1 MREEGA
7 RGVAPASPGA
17 CTMIDRRRLLLT
29 AAATAAA
36 APALAHAAANDADGR
51 LNALL
56 DGWFEADIDDN
67 PEYAT
72 NLGLDR
78 GARSGLSSRLTAIS
92 PAAIRADRDKAISR
106 WATLRAFDQTG
117 LSEAGA
123 LNYAIAAFGRETSA
137 ETSRFAY
144 GSGPGRPSPYIVTQ
158 LSGAYFETPDFM
170 DNQHRVEDAAGA
182 EAFLWRLEA
191 FAGVLDGE
199 TDKVREDAGLGVI
212 PPDFIIDRM
221 LPQVRT
227 LRDTPA
233 ADLAMVRSLV
243 RKTAA
248 LNLPGY
254 DARAAAIVDQKVKP
268 ALARQIA
275 ALEAIRP
282 QATHDAGV
290 WRLPDGEAFYANGLK
305 SNTTTT
311 LSAAEIHRMGQ
322 EQVAEISAE
331 IDLILKSRG
340 YTQGTV
346 GERVQA
352 LNKDPAQLFPNT
364 DAGKEEL
371 LGWLNQL
378 VAELE
383 PKLPSVFG
391 RLPKSHVEIR
401 RVPVSIQSGAPGGY
415 YQGPPLDGSRPGAY
429 YINLRD
435 SGNWPRFALPTLT
448 YHEASPGH
456 HLQVALQRESG
467 ELPQWRRAGG
477 FSAYNEGWAL
487 YAEAVAA
494 NDLDVYADNPLGRV
508 GFLMSYLFR
517 AVRLVVDTGLH
528 AERWSREQAVEYM
541 AASGAKPLD
550 ASNSEINRYTVWPG
564 QACAYKVGHTVIAR
578 LRAEAEARPG
588 FDLRAFHD
596 KVLMNGSLPLAV
608 LEARMRA

>member
-1 MREEGA
+1 
-7 RGVAPASPGA
+7 
-17 CTMIDRRRLLLT
+17 MIDRRRLLLT
-29 AAATAAA
+29 AAATAVAAPSLAQAA
-36 APALAHAAANDADGR
+36 AAVSDADTR

-56 DGWFEADIDDN
+56 DGWFEADIDES
-67 PEYAT
+67 PERAT
-72 NLGLDR
+72 NLGLDK
-78 GARSGLSSRLTAIS
+78 GARAGLSSKLSEAG
-92 PAAIRADRDKAISR
+92 PDAIRKDRDKAISR
-106 WATLRAFDQTG
+106 WAELRAFDQTG

-123 LNYAIAAFGRETSA
+123 LNYAIASFGRQTSA
-137 ETSRFAY
+137 ETARFAY
-144 GSGPGRPSPYIVTQ
+144 GAGPGRPSPYVVTQ
-158 LSGAYFETPDFM
+158 LSGAYFSTPDFM
-170 DNQHRVEDAAGA
+170 DNQHRIEDAAGA
-182 EAFLWRLEA
+182 DAFLSRLDA

-199 TDKVREDAGLGVI
+199 TAKIREDAGLGVI

-221 LPQVRT
+221 LPQIRT
-227 LRDTPA
+227 LRDTSA
-233 ADLAMVRSLV
+233 ADMSMIKSLA
-243 RKTAA
+243 RKAGA
-248 LNLPGY
+248 LNLSGY
-254 DARAAAIVDQKVKP
+254 DARAVALVDQKIKP
-268 ALARQIA
+268 ALARQIE
-275 ALEAIRP
+275 ALEKIRP
-282 QATHDAGV
+282 DAVHDAGV
-290 WRLPDGEAFYANGLK
+290 WRLPDGEAFYAAGLK

-311 LSAAEIHRMGQ
+311 LSAKEIHAMGR

-331 IDLILKSRG
+331 IDAILKSQG

-371 LGWLNQL
+371 LKWLNEQ
-378 VAELE
+378 VAALE
-383 PKLPSVFG
+383 PKLPAVFG
-391 RLPKSHVEIR
+391 RLPKTHVEVR

-435 SGNWPRFALPTLT
+435 SGNWPKFALPTLT

-477 FSAYNEGWAL
+477 FSAFNEGWAL

-494 NDLDVYADNPLGRV
+494 NDLDAYATDPLGRV

-517 AVRLVVDTGLH
+517 AVRLVVDTGIH
-528 AERWSREQAVEYM
+528 SERWSREQAVDYM

-550 ASNSEINRYTVWPG
+550 ASNSEINRYSVWPG

-578 LRAEAEARPG
+578 LREEAQAKPG

-596 KVLMNGSLPLAV
+596 KVLGSGSLPLAV
-608 LEARMRA
+608 LEGRMRA

>member
-1 MREEGA
+1 
-7 RGVAPASPGA
+7 
-17 CTMIDRRRLLLT
+17 MIDRRRLLLT
-29 AAATAAA
+29 AAAAAVAAPTLAQAAA
-36 APALAHAAANDADGR
+36 AVTDADTR

-56 DGWFEADIDDN
+56 DGWFEADIDES
-67 PEYAT
+67 PERAT
-72 NLGLDR
+72 NLGLDK
-78 GARSGLSSRLTAIS
+78 GARAGLSSKLSEAG
-92 PAAIRADRDKAISR
+92 PDAIRKDRDKAVSR
-106 WATLRAFDQTG
+106 WAELRAFDQTG

-123 LNYAIAAFGRETSA
+123 LNYAIASFGRQTSA
-137 ETSRFAY
+137 ETARFAY
-144 GSGPGRPSPYIVTQ
+144 GAGPGRPSPYVVTQ
-158 LSGAYFETPDFM
+158 LSGAYFSTPDFM
-170 DNQHRVEDAAGA
+170 DNQHRIEDAAGA
-182 EAFLWRLEA
+182 DAFLSRLDA

-199 TDKVREDAGLGVI
+199 TAKIREDAGLGVI

-221 LPQVRT
+221 LPQIRT
-227 LRDTPA
+227 LRDTSA
-233 ADLAMVRSLV
+233 ADMSMIKSLA
-243 RKTAA
+243 RKAGA
-248 LNLPGY
+248 LNLSGY
-254 DARAAAIVDQKVKP
+254 DARAVALVDQKIKP
-268 ALARQIA
+268 ALARQIE
-275 ALEAIRP
+275 ALEKIRP
-282 QATHDAGV
+282 DAVHDAGV
-290 WRLPDGEAFYANGLK
+290 WRLPDGEAFYAAGLK

-311 LSAAEIHRMGQ
+311 LSAKEIHAMGR

-331 IDLILKSRG
+331 IDAILKSQG

-371 LGWLNQL
+371 LKWLNEQ
-378 VAELE
+378 VAALE
-383 PKLPSVFG
+383 PKLPAVFG
-391 RLPKSHVEIR
+391 RLPKTHVEVR

-435 SGNWPRFALPTLT
+435 SGNWPKFALPTLT

-477 FSAYNEGWAL
+477 FSAFNEGWAL

-494 NDLDVYADNPLGRV
+494 NDLDAYATDPLGRV

-517 AVRLVVDTGLH
+517 AVRLVVDTGIH
-528 AERWSREQAVEYM
+528 SERWSREQAVDYM

-550 ASNSEINRYTVWPG
+550 ASNSEINRYSVWPG

-578 LRAEAEARPG
+578 LREEAQAKPG

-596 KVLMNGSLPLAV
+596 KVLGSGSLPLAV
-608 LEARMRA
+608 LEGRMRA

>member
-1 MREEGA
+1 
-7 RGVAPASPGA
+7 
-17 CTMIDRRRLLLT
+17 MINRRHLLLS

-36 APALAHAAANDADGR
+36 APMLAQCAAAASDADAR
-51 LNALL
+51 LNTLL
-56 DGWFEADIDDN
+56 DGWFEADIDEA
-67 PEYAT
+67 PERAT
-72 NLGLDR
+72 NLGLDKD
-78 GARSGLSSRLTAIS
+78 ARAGLSSKLSEAG
-92 PAAIRADRDKAISR
+92 PDAIRKDREKAIKR
-106 WATLRAFDQTG
+106 WDELKAFDQKG

-123 LNYAIAAFGRETSA
+123 LNYAIAAFGRDTA
-137 ETSRFAY
+137 AQTARFDY
-144 GSGPGRPSPYIVTQ
+144 GSGPGRPSPYVVTQ
-158 LSGAYFETPDFM
+158 LSGAYFSTPDFM
-170 DNQHRVEDAAGA
+170 DNQHRIEDAAGA
-182 EAFLWRLEA
+182 DAFLSRLEA

-199 TDKVREDAGLGVI
+199 TDKIREDAGLGVI
-212 PPDFIIDRM
+212 APDFIIDRM
-221 LPQVRT
+221 LPQIRT

-233 ADLAMVRSLV
+233 ADMAMIQSLV
-243 RKTAA
+243 RKTGA
-248 LNLPGY
+248 LNLSGY
-254 DARAAAIVDQKVKP
+254 DARAAALVDEKVKP
-268 ALARQIA
+268 ALTRQIE

-282 QATHDAGV
+282 KAVHDAGV
-290 WRLPDGEAFYANGLK
+290 WRLPDGEAFYAAGLK

-311 LSAAEIHRMGQ
+311 LSAKEIHAMGV
-322 EQVAEISAE
+322 EQVAEITAE
-331 IDLILKSRG
+331 IDAILKSQG
-340 YTQGTV
+340 YTQGAV

-371 LGWLNQL
+371 LKWLNEQ
-378 VAELE
+378 VAALE
-383 PKLPSVFG
+383 PKLPTVFG
-391 RLPKSHVEIR
+391 RLPKTHVEIR

-435 SGNWPRFALPTLT
+435 SGNWPKFALPTLT

-477 FSAYNEGWAL
+477 FSAFNEGWAL

-494 NDLDVYADNPLGRV
+494 NDLDAYAADPLGRV

-517 AVRLVVDTGLH
+517 AVRLVVDTGIH
-528 AERWSREQAVEYM
+528 SERWSRERAVDYM

-550 ASNSEINRYTVWPG
+550 ASNSEINRYSVWPG

-578 LRAEAEARPG
+578 LREEAQAQDG

-596 KVLMNGSLPLAV
+596 KVLGSGSLPLAV
-608 LEARMRA
+608 LEGRMRA

>member
-1 MREEGA
+1 
-7 RGVAPASPGA
+7 
-17 CTMIDRRRLLLT
+17 MIDRRRLLLT
-29 AAATAAA
+29 AAATAVAAPSLAQAA
-36 APALAHAAANDADGR
+36 AAVIDADAR

-56 DGWFEADIDDN
+56 DGWFEADIDES
-67 PEYAT
+67 PERAT
-72 NLGLDR
+72 NLGLDK
-78 GARSGLSSRLTAIS
+78 GARAGLSSKLSEAG
-92 PAAIRADRDKAISR
+92 PDAIRKDRDKAVSR
-106 WATLRAFDQTG
+106 WAELRAFDQTG

-123 LNYAIAAFGRETSA
+123 LNYAIAAFGRQTSA
-137 ETSRFAY
+137 ETARFEY
-144 GSGPGRPSPYIVTQ
+144 GSGPGRPSPYVVTQ
-158 LSGAYFETPDFM
+158 LSGGYFSMPDFM
-170 DNQHRVEDAAGA
+170 DNQHRIEDAAGA
-182 EAFLWRLEA
+182 DAFLSRLDA

-199 TDKVREDAGLGVI
+199 TAKIREDAGLGVI

-221 LPQVRT
+221 LPQIRT
-227 LRDTPA
+227 LRDTSA
-233 ADLAMVRSLV
+233 ADMAMIKSLA
-243 RKTAA
+243 RKAGA
-248 LNLPGY
+248 LNLSGY
-254 DARAAAIVDQKVKP
+254 DTRAVALVDQKIKP
-268 ALARQIA
+268 ALARQIE
-275 ALEAIRP
+275 ALEKIRP
-282 QATHDAGV
+282 DAVHDAGV
-290 WRLPDGEAFYANGLK
+290 WRLPDGEAFYAAGLK

-311 LSAAEIHRMGQ
+311 LSAKEIHAMGR
-322 EQVAEISAE
+322 EQVAEITAE
-331 IDLILKSRG
+331 IDGILKSQG
-340 YTQGTV
+340 MTQGTV

-371 LGWLNQL
+371 LKWLNEQ
-378 VAELE
+378 VAALE
-383 PKLPSVFG
+383 PKLPTVFG
-391 RLPKSHVEIR
+391 RLPKTHVEVR

-435 SGNWPRFALPTLT
+435 SGNWPKFALPTLT

-494 NDLDVYADNPLGRV
+494 DDLDAYATDPLGRV

-528 AERWSREQAVEYM
+528 SERWSREQAVDYM

-550 ASNSEINRYTVWPG
+550 ASNSEINRYSVWPG
-564 QACAYKVGHTVIAR
+564 QACSYKVGHTVIAR
-578 LRAEAEARPG
+578 LRKEAEAKPG

-596 KVLMNGSLPLAV
+596 KVLGSGSLPLAV
-608 LEARMRA
+608 LEGRMRA

>member
-1 MREEGA
+1 MA
-7 RGVAPASPGA
+7 
-17 CTMIDRRRLLLT
+17 MI
-29 AAATAAA
+29 
-36 APALAHAAANDADGR
+36 
-51 LNALL
+51 
-56 DGWFEADIDDN
+56 
-67 PEYAT
+67 
-72 NLGLDR
+72 
-78 GARSGLSSRLTAIS
+78 
-92 PAAIRADRDKAISR
+92 
-106 WATLRAFDQTG
+106 Q
-117 LSEAGA
+117 
-123 LNYAIAAFGRETSA
+123 
-137 ETSRFAY
+137 
-144 GSGPGRPSPYIVTQ
+144 
-158 LSGAYFETPDFM
+158 
-170 DNQHRVEDAAGA
+170 
-182 EAFLWRLEA
+182 
-191 FAGVLDGE
+191 
-199 TDKVREDAGLGVI
+199 
-212 PPDFIIDRM
+212 
-221 LPQVRT
+221 
-227 LRDTPA
+227 
-233 ADLAMVRSLV
+233 SLV
-243 RKTAA
+243 RKTGA
-248 LNLPGY
+248 LNLSGY
-254 DARAAAIVDQKVKP
+254 DARAAAIVDEKVKP
-268 ALARQIA
+268 ALTRQIA

-282 QATHDAGV
+282 GAVHDAGV

-311 LSAAEIHRMGQ
+311 LSAAEIHKMGK

-331 IDLILKSRG
+331 IDAILKSQG

-346 GERVQA
+346 GERIQA

-371 LGWLNQL
+371 LAWLNEQ
-378 VAELE
+378 VAALE
-383 PKLPSVFG
+383 PKLPTVFG
-391 RLPKSHVEIR
+391 RLPKTHVEIR

-435 SGNWPRFALPTLT
+435 SGNWPKFALPTLT

-494 NDLDVYADNPLGRV
+494 NDLNAYADNPLGRV

-528 AERWSREQAVEYM
+528 SERWSREQAVEYM

-550 ASNSEINRYTVWPG
+550 ASNSEINRYCVWPG

-578 LRAEAEARPG
+578 LRKDAEARQG

-608 LEARMRA
+608 LEAQMRA

>member
-1 MREEGA
+1 M
-7 RGVAPASPGA
+7 
-17 CTMIDRRRLLLT
+17 LH
-29 AAATAAA
+29 AATA
-36 APALAHAAANDADGR
+36 DADASLNR
-51 LNALL
+51 LLA
-56 DGWFEADIDDN
+56 GWFEADINDS
-67 PEYAT
+67 PERAT
-72 NLGLDR
+72 NLGLDKGDR
-78 GARSGLSSRLTAIS
+78 AALASQLSGAGPDDILKDRRKATDRWAQLQALDVSGLS
-92 PAAIRADRDKAISR
+92 PAGR
-106 WATLRAFDQTG
+106 
-117 LSEAGA
+117 
-123 LNYAIAAFGRETSA
+123 LNYDIAAFGSQTAA
-137 ETSRFAY
+137 ETAAFAY
-144 GSGPGRPSPYIVTQ
+144 GAGPGRPSPYVVSQ
-158 LSGAYFETPDFM
+158 LSGSYFSTPDFIE
-170 DNQHRVEDAAGA
+170 NQHRVEDAEGA
-182 EAFLWRLEA
+182 EAFLSRLQA
-191 FAGVLDGE
+191 MAGVLDGE
-199 TDKVREDAGLGVI
+199 TAKIQEDAALGVI

-221 LPQVRT
+221 LPQIRT

-233 ADLAMVRSLV
+233 GELSMIRALA

-248 LNLPGY
+248 LDLSGY
-254 DARAAAIVDQKVKP
+254 DTRAMAVAEQSLRP
-268 ALARQIA
+268 ALARQIE
-275 ALEAIRP
+275 ALEALRP
-282 QATHDAGV
+282 KAVHEAGV

-305 SNTTTT
+305 ANTTTT
-311 LSAAEIHRMGQ
+311 LGAAEIHAMGR

-331 IDLILKSRG
+331 IDTILKAQG

-352 LNKDPAQLFPNT
+352 LNRDPAQLFANT
-364 DAGKEEL
+364 DEGKAEL
-371 LGWLNQL
+371 LQWLNEQ
-378 VAELE
+378 VAALE
-383 PKLPSVFG
+383 PRLPEVFG
-391 RLPKSHVEIR
+391 RLPRSHVEIR

-456 HLQVALQRESG
+456 HLQVALQRESAD
-467 ELPQWRRAGG
+467 LPQWRRAGG

-494 NDLDVYADNPLGRV
+494 NDLDVYADDPLGRV

-541 AASGAKPLD
+541 AASGAKPWD
-550 ASNSEINRYTVWPG
+550 ASNSEINRYCVWPG

-596 KVLMNGSLPLAV
+596 QVLMNGSLPLAV
-608 LEARMRA
+608 LEKQMRG

>member
-1 MREEGA
+1 
-7 RGVAPASPGA
+7 
-17 CTMIDRRRLLLT
+17 MINRRHLLLS

-36 APALAHAAANDADGR
+36 APMLAQCAAAAASDADAR
-51 LNALL
+51 LNTLL
-56 DGWFEADIDDN
+56 DGWFEADIDEA
-67 PEYAT
+67 PERAT
-72 NLGLDR
+72 NLGLDKD
-78 GARSGLSSRLTAIS
+78 ARAGLSSKLSEAG
-92 PAAIRADRDKAISR
+92 PDAIRKDREKAVKR
-106 WATLRAFDQTG
+106 WDELKAFDQKG

-123 LNYAIAAFGRETSA
+123 LNYAIAAFGRETA
-137 ETSRFAY
+137 AQTARFDY
-144 GSGPGRPSPYIVTQ
+144 GSGPGRPSPYVVTQ
-158 LSGAYFETPDFM
+158 LSGAYFSTPDFM
-170 DNQHRVEDAAGA
+170 DNQHRIEDAAGA
-182 EAFLWRLEA
+182 DAFLSRLEA

-199 TDKVREDAGLGVI
+199 TDKIREDAGLGVI
-212 PPDFIIDRM
+212 APDFIIDRM
-221 LPQVRT
+221 LPQIRT

-233 ADLAMVRSLV
+233 ADMAMMQSLV
-243 RKTAA
+243 RKAGA
-248 LNLPGY
+248 LNLTGY
-254 DARAAAIVDQKVKP
+254 DARAAALVDEKVKP
-268 ALARQIA
+268 ALARQIE

-282 QATHDAGV
+282 KAAHDAGV
-290 WRLPDGEAFYANGLK
+290 WRLPDGEAFYAAGLK

-311 LSAAEIHRMGQ
+311 LSAKEIHAMGL
-322 EQVAEISAE
+322 EQVAEITAE
-331 IDLILKSRG
+331 IDGILKSQG
-340 YTQGTV
+340 MTQGTV

-371 LGWLNQL
+371 LKWLNEQ
-378 VAELE
+378 VAALE
-383 PKLPSVFG
+383 PKLPTVFG
-391 RLPKSHVEIR
+391 RLPKTHVEIR

-435 SGNWPRFALPTLT
+435 SGNWPKFALPTLT

-477 FSAYNEGWAL
+477 FSAFNEGWAL

-494 NDLDVYADNPLGRV
+494 NDLDAYAADPLGRV

-517 AVRLVVDTGLH
+517 AVRLVVDTGIH
-528 AERWSREQAVEYM
+528 SERWSRERAVDYM

-550 ASNSEINRYTVWPG
+550 ASNSEINRYSVWPG

-578 LRAEAEARPG
+578 LREEAQAKDG

-596 KVLMNGSLPLAV
+596 KVLGSGSLPLAV
-608 LEARMRA
+608 LEGRMRA

>member
-1 MREEGA
+1 
-7 RGVAPASPGA
+7 
-17 CTMIDRRRLLLT
+17 MIDRRRLLLT
-29 AAATAAA
+29 AAATASVVPSVSWAA
-36 APALAHAAANDADGR
+36 VDAAVDADAR
-51 LNALL
+51 LNTLL
-56 DGWFEADIDDN
+56 DGWFEQDIDEA
-67 PEYAT
+67 PERAT
-72 NLGLDR
+72 SLGLDR
-78 GARSGLSSRLTAIS
+78 GARAGLSSRLSKAG
-92 PAAIRADRDKAISR
+92 PDAVREDRDKAVRR
-106 WATLRAFDQTG
+106 WETLRAFDKTG
-117 LSEAGA
+117 LSEAGV
-123 LNYAIAAFGRETSA
+123 LNYAIAAFARETAA
-137 ETSRFAY
+137 ETARFAY
-144 GSGPGRPSPYIVTQ
+144 GAGPGRPSPYVVSQ
-158 LSGAYFETPDFM
+158 LSGAYFEIPDFL

-182 EAFLWRLEA
+182 DAFLSRLEA

-199 TDKVREDAGLGVI
+199 TEKVREDAGQGVV
-212 PPDFIIDRM
+212 PPDFIIDRT
-221 LPQVRT
+221 LPQIRA
-227 LRDTPA
+227 LRDSPA
-233 ADLAMVRSLV
+233 ADMAMVRSLA
-243 RKTAA
+243 RKAGS
-248 LNLPGY
+248 LNLSGY
-254 DARAAAIVDQKVKP
+254 DARAAAIVEEKVKP
-268 ALARQIA
+268 ALARQIE

-282 QATHDAGV
+282 GAVHDAGV

-305 SNTTTT
+305 ANTTTNLT
-311 LSAAEIHRMGQ
+311 AAEIHALGK

-331 IDLILKSRG
+331 IDAILKAQG
-340 YTQGTV
+340 YAQGTV

-352 LNKDPAQLFPNT
+352 LNKQPDQLFPNT
-364 DAGKEEL
+364 DQGKEQL
-371 LGWLNQL
+371 LAWLNEQ
-378 VAELE
+378 VAALD
-383 PKLPSVFG
+383 PLLPRVFG
-391 RLPKSHVEIR
+391 RLPKAPVEIR
-401 RVPVSIQSGAPGGY
+401 RVPVSIQGGAPGGY

-517 AVRLVVDTGLH
+517 AVRLVVDTGIH
-528 AERWSREQAVEYM
+528 SQRWSREQAVDYM

-550 ASNSEINRYTVWPG
+550 ASNSEINRYAVWPG

-578 LRAEAEARPG
+578 LRVEAEGRPG

-596 KVLMNGSLPLAV
+596 KVLEGGSLPLAV

>member
-1 MREEGA
+1 
-7 RGVAPASPGA
+7 
-17 CTMIDRRRLLLT
+17 MINRRHLLLS

-36 APALAHAAANDADGR
+36 APMLAQCAAAAASDADAR

-56 DGWFEADIDDN
+56 DGWFEADIDEA
-67 PEYAT
+67 PERAT
-72 NLGLDR
+72 NLGLDKD
-78 GARSGLSSRLTAIS
+78 ARAGLSSKLSEAG
-92 PAAIRADRDKAISR
+92 PDAIRKDREKAIKR
-106 WATLRAFDQTG
+106 WDELKAFDQKG

-123 LNYAIAAFGRETSA
+123 LNYAIAAFGRETA
-137 ETSRFAY
+137 AQTARFDY
-144 GSGPGRPSPYIVTQ
+144 GAGPGRPSPYIVTQ
-158 LSGAYFETPDFM
+158 LSGAYFSTPDFM
-170 DNQHRVEDAAGA
+170 DNQHRIEDAAGA
-182 EAFLWRLEA
+182 DAFLSRLEA

-199 TDKVREDAGLGVI
+199 TDKIREDAGLGVI
-212 PPDFIIDRM
+212 APDFIIDRM
-221 LPQVRT
+221 LPQIRT

-233 ADLAMVRSLV
+233 ADMAMIQSLV
-243 RKTAA
+243 RKTGA
-248 LNLPGY
+248 LNLSGY
-254 DARAAAIVDQKVKP
+254 DARAAALVDEKVKP
-268 ALARQIA
+268 ALVRQIE

-282 QATHDAGV
+282 KAVHDAGV
-290 WRLPDGEAFYANGLK
+290 WRLPDGEAFYAAGLK

-311 LSAAEIHRMGQ
+311 LSAKEIHAMGV
-322 EQVAEISAE
+322 EQVAEITAE
-331 IDLILKSRG
+331 IDGILKSQG
-340 YTQGTV
+340 MTQGTV

-364 DAGKEEL
+364 DAGKEDL
-371 LGWLNQL
+371 LKWLNEQ
-378 VAELE
+378 VAALE
-383 PKLPSVFG
+383 PKLPTVFG
-391 RLPKSHVEIR
+391 RLPKTNVEIR

-435 SGNWPRFALPTLT
+435 SGNWPKFALPTLT

-477 FSAYNEGWAL
+477 FSAFNEGWAL

-494 NDLDVYADNPLGRV
+494 NDLDAYATDPLGRV

-517 AVRLVVDTGLH
+517 AVRLVVDTGIH
-528 AERWSREQAVEYM
+528 SERWSRERAVEYM

-550 ASNSEINRYTVWPG
+550 ASNSEINRYSVWPG

-578 LRAEAEARPG
+578 LREEAQAKDG

-596 KVLMNGSLPLAV
+596 KVLGSGSLPLAV
-608 LEARMRA
+608 LEGRMRA

>member
-1 MREEGA
+1 
-7 RGVAPASPGA
+7 
-17 CTMIDRRRLLLT
+17 MIDRRRLLLT

-158 LSGAYFETPDFM
+158 LSGTYFETPDFM

-233 ADLAMVRSLV
+233 ADLAMVKSLV

-248 LNLPGY
+248 LNLSGY

-371 LGWLNQL
+371 LGWLYQL

-477 FSAYNEGWAL
+477 FPAYNEGWAL

>member
-1 MREEGA
+1 
-7 RGVAPASPGA
+7 
-17 CTMIDRRRLLLT
+17 MIDRRRLLLT
-29 AAATAAA
+29 AAATAVAAPSLAQAA
-36 APALAHAAANDADGR
+36 AAVSDADAR

-56 DGWFEADIDDN
+56 DGWFEADIDES
-67 PEYAT
+67 PERAT
-72 NLGLDR
+72 NLGLDK
-78 GARSGLSSRLTAIS
+78 GARAGLSSKLSEAG
-92 PAAIRADRDKAISR
+92 PDAIRKDRDKAISR
-106 WATLRAFDQTG
+106 WAELRAFDQTG

-123 LNYAIAAFGRETSA
+123 LNYAIASFGRQTSA
-137 ETSRFAY
+137 ETARFAY
-144 GSGPGRPSPYIVTQ
+144 GAGPGRPSPYVVTQ
-158 LSGAYFETPDFM
+158 LSGAYFSTPDFM
-170 DNQHRVEDAAGA
+170 DNQHRIEDAAGA
-182 EAFLWRLEA
+182 DAFLSRLDA

-199 TDKVREDAGLGVI
+199 TAKIREDAGLGVI

-221 LPQVRT
+221 LPQIRT
-227 LRDTPA
+227 LRDTSA
-233 ADLAMVRSLV
+233 ADMSMIKSLA
-243 RKTAA
+243 RKAGA
-248 LNLPGY
+248 LNLSGY
-254 DARAAAIVDQKVKP
+254 DARAVALVDQKIKP
-268 ALARQIA
+268 ALARQIE
-275 ALEAIRP
+275 ALEKIRP
-282 QATHDAGV
+282 DAVHDAGV
-290 WRLPDGEAFYANGLK
+290 WRLPDGEAFYAAGLK

-311 LSAAEIHRMGQ
+311 LSAKEIHAMGR
-322 EQVAEISAE
+322 EQVAEITAE
-331 IDLILKSRG
+331 IDAILKSQG

-371 LGWLNQL
+371 LKWLNEQ
-378 VAELE
+378 VAALE
-383 PKLPSVFG
+383 PKLPAVFG
-391 RLPKSHVEIR
+391 RLPKTHVEVR

-435 SGNWPRFALPTLT
+435 SGNWPKFALPTLT

-477 FSAYNEGWAL
+477 FSAFNEGWAL

-494 NDLDVYADNPLGRV
+494 NDLDAYATDPLGRV

-517 AVRLVVDTGLH
+517 AVRLVVDTGIH
-528 AERWSREQAVEYM
+528 SERWSREQAVDYM

-550 ASNSEINRYTVWPG
+550 ASNSEINRYSVWPG

-578 LRAEAEARPG
+578 LREEAQAKPG

-596 KVLMNGSLPLAV
+596 KVLGSGSLPLAV
-608 LEARMRA
+608 LEGRMRA

>member
-1 MREEGA
+1 
-7 RGVAPASPGA
+7 
-17 CTMIDRRRLLLT
+17 MIDRRRLLLT
-29 AAATAAA
+29 AAATAMAAPSLAQAA
-36 APALAHAAANDADGR
+36 AAVTDADTR

-56 DGWFEADIDDN
+56 DGWFEADIDES
-67 PEYAT
+67 PERAT
-72 NLGLDR
+72 NLGLDK
-78 GARSGLSSRLTAIS
+78 GARAGLSSKLSEAG
-92 PAAIRADRDKAISR
+92 PDAIRKDRDKAVSR
-106 WATLRAFDQTG
+106 WAELRAFDQTG

-123 LNYAIAAFGRETSA
+123 LNYAIASFGRQTSA
-137 ETSRFAY
+137 ETARFAY
-144 GSGPGRPSPYIVTQ
+144 GAGPGRPSPYVVTQ
-158 LSGAYFETPDFM
+158 LSGGYFSTPDFM
-170 DNQHRVEDAAGA
+170 DNQHRIEDAAGA
-182 EAFLWRLEA
+182 DAFLSRLDA

-199 TDKVREDAGLGVI
+199 TAKIREDAGQGVI

-221 LPQVRT
+221 LPQIRT
-227 LRDTPA
+227 LRDTSA
-233 ADLAMVRSLV
+233 ADMSMIKSLA
-243 RKTAA
+243 RKAGA
-248 LNLPGY
+248 LNLSGY
-254 DARAAAIVDQKVKP
+254 DARAVALVDQKIKP
-268 ALARQIA
+268 ALARQIE
-275 ALEAIRP
+275 ALEKIRP
-282 QATHDAGV
+282 DAVHDAGV
-290 WRLPDGEAFYANGLK
+290 WRLPDGEAFYAAGLK

-311 LSAAEIHRMGQ
+311 LSAKEIHAMGR

-331 IDLILKSRG
+331 IDAILKSQG

-371 LGWLNQL
+371 LAWLNEQ
-378 VAELE
+378 VAALE
-383 PKLPSVFG
+383 PKLPAVFG
-391 RLPKSHVEIR
+391 RLPKTHVEVR

-435 SGNWPRFALPTLT
+435 SGNWPKFALPTLT

-494 NDLDVYADNPLGRV
+494 DDLDAYATDPLGRV

-517 AVRLVVDTGLH
+517 AVRLVVDTGIH
-528 AERWSREQAVEYM
+528 SERWSREQAVDYM

-550 ASNSEINRYTVWPG
+550 ASNSEINRYSVWPG
-564 QACAYKVGHTVIAR
+564 QACSYKVGHTVIAR
-578 LRAEAEARPG
+578 LRKEAEAKPG

-596 KVLMNGSLPLAV
+596 KVLGSGSLPLAV
-608 LEARMRA
+608 LEGRMRA

>member
-1 MREEGA
+1 
-7 RGVAPASPGA
+7 
-17 CTMIDRRRLLLT
+17 MIDRRRLLLT
-29 AAATAAA
+29 AAATAVAAPTLAQAA
-36 APALAHAAANDADGR
+36 AAVTDADTR

-56 DGWFEADIDDN
+56 DGWFEADIDES
-67 PEYAT
+67 PERAT
-72 NLGLDR
+72 NLGLDK
-78 GARSGLSSRLTAIS
+78 GARAGLSSKLSEAG
-92 PAAIRADRDKAISR
+92 PDAIRKDRDKAISR
-106 WATLRAFDQTG
+106 WAELRAFDQTG

-123 LNYAIAAFGRETSA
+123 LNYAIASFGRQTSA
-137 ETSRFAY
+137 ETARFAY
-144 GSGPGRPSPYIVTQ
+144 GAGPGRPSPYVVTQ
-158 LSGAYFETPDFM
+158 LSGAYFSMPDFM
-170 DNQHRVEDAAGA
+170 DNQHRIEDAAGA
-182 EAFLWRLEA
+182 DAFLSRLDA

-199 TDKVREDAGLGVI
+199 TAKIREDAGQGVI

-221 LPQVRT
+221 LPQIRT
-227 LRDTPA
+227 LRDTSG
-233 ADLAMVRSLV
+233 ADMAMVKSLT
-243 RKTAA
+243 RKAGA
-248 LNLPGY
+248 LNLSGY
-254 DARAAAIVDQKVKP
+254 DARAVALVDQKIKP
-268 ALARQIA
+268 ALARQIE
-275 ALEAIRP
+275 ALEKIRP
-282 QATHDAGV
+282 DAVHDAGV
-290 WRLPDGEAFYANGLK
+290 WRLPDGEAFYAAGLK

-311 LSAAEIHRMGQ
+311 LSAKEIHAMGR

-331 IDLILKSRG
+331 IDAILKSQG

-371 LGWLNQL
+371 LKWLNEQ
-378 VAELE
+378 VAALE
-383 PKLPSVFG
+383 PKLPAVFG
-391 RLPKSHVEIR
+391 RLPKTHVEVR

-435 SGNWPRFALPTLT
+435 SGNWPKFALPTLT

-477 FSAYNEGWAL
+477 FSAFNEGWAL

-494 NDLDVYADNPLGRV
+494 NDLDAYATDPLGRV

-517 AVRLVVDTGLH
+517 AVRLVVDTGIH
-528 AERWSREQAVEYM
+528 SERWSREQAVDYM

-550 ASNSEINRYTVWPG
+550 ASNSEINRYSVWPG

-578 LRAEAEARPG
+578 LREEAQAKPG

-596 KVLMNGSLPLAV
+596 KVLGSGSLPLAV
-608 LEARMRA
+608 LEGRMRA

>member
-1 MREEGA
+1 
-7 RGVAPASPGA
+7 
-17 CTMIDRRRLLLT
+17 MIDRRRLLLT
-29 AAATAAA
+29 AAATAVAAPSLAQAA
-36 APALAHAAANDADGR
+36 AAVSDADTR

-56 DGWFEADIDDN
+56 DGWFEADIDES
-67 PEYAT
+67 PERAT
-72 NLGLDR
+72 NLGLDK
-78 GARSGLSSRLTAIS
+78 GARAGLSSRLSEAG
-92 PAAIRADRDKAISR
+92 PDAIRKDRDKAISR
-106 WATLRAFDQTG
+106 WAELRAFDQTG

-123 LNYAIAAFGRETSA
+123 LNYAIASFGRQTSA
-137 ETSRFAY
+137 ETARFAY
-144 GSGPGRPSPYIVTQ
+144 GAGPGRPSPYVVTQ
-158 LSGAYFETPDFM
+158 LSGAYFSTPDFM
-170 DNQHRVEDAAGA
+170 DNQHRIEDAAGA
-182 EAFLWRLEA
+182 DAFLSRLDA

-199 TDKVREDAGLGVI
+199 TAKIREDAGLGVI

-221 LPQVRT
+221 LPQIRT
-227 LRDTPA
+227 LRDTSA
-233 ADLAMVRSLV
+233 ADMSMIKSLA
-243 RKTAA
+243 RKAGA
-248 LNLPGY
+248 LNLSGY
-254 DARAAAIVDQKVKP
+254 DARAVALVDQKIKP
-268 ALARQIA
+268 ALARQID
-275 ALEAIRP
+275 ALEKIRP
-282 QATHDAGV
+282 DAVHDAGV
-290 WRLPDGEAFYANGLK
+290 WRLPDGEAFYAAGLK

-311 LSAAEIHRMGQ
+311 LSAKEIHAMGR

-331 IDLILKSRG
+331 IDAILKSQG

-371 LGWLNQL
+371 LKWLNEQ
-378 VAELE
+378 VAALE
-383 PKLPSVFG
+383 PKLPAVFG
-391 RLPKSHVEIR
+391 RLPKTHVEVR

-435 SGNWPRFALPTLT
+435 SGNWPKFALPTLT

-477 FSAYNEGWAL
+477 FSAFNEGWAL

-494 NDLDVYADNPLGRV
+494 NDLDAYATDPLGRV

-517 AVRLVVDTGLH
+517 AVRLVVDTGIH
-528 AERWSREQAVEYM
+528 SERWSREQAVDYM

-550 ASNSEINRYTVWPG
+550 ASNSEINRYSVWPG

-578 LRAEAEARPG
+578 LREEAQAKPG

-596 KVLMNGSLPLAV
+596 KVLGSGSLPLAV
-608 LEARMRA
+608 LEGRMRA

>member
-1 MREEGA
+1 
-7 RGVAPASPGA
+7 
-17 CTMIDRRRLLLT
+17 MINRRNLLLS

-36 APALAHAAANDADGR
+36 APMLAQCAAAANDADAR

-56 DGWFEADIDDN
+56 DGWFEADIDER
-67 PEYAT
+67 PERAT
-72 NLGLDR
+72 NLGLDKD
-78 GARSGLSSRLTAIS
+78 ARAGLSSKLSEAG
-92 PAAIRADRDKAISR
+92 PDAIRKDREKAVRR
-106 WATLRAFDQTG
+106 WDELKAFDQKG

-137 ETSRFAY
+137 ETARFDY

-158 LSGAYFETPDFM
+158 LSGAYFFTPDFM
-170 DNQHRVEDAAGA
+170 DNQHRIEDAAGA
-182 EAFLWRLEA
+182 DAFLSRLEA

-199 TDKVREDAGLGVI
+199 TAKVQEDAGLGVI

-221 LPQVRT
+221 LPQIRT

-233 ADLAMVRSLV
+233 ADMAMIKSLV
-243 RKTAA
+243 RKAGA
-248 LNLPGY
+248 LNLSGY
-254 DARAAAIVDQKVKP
+254 DARAAALVDEKVKP
-268 ALARQIA
+268 ALARQIE

-282 QATHDAGV
+282 KAVHDAGV
-290 WRLPDGEAFYANGLK
+290 WRLPDGEAFYAAGLK

-311 LSAAEIHRMGQ
+311 LSAKEIHAMGV

-331 IDLILKSRG
+331 IDAILKSQG

-371 LGWLNQL
+371 LKWLNEQ
-378 VAELE
+378 VAALE
-383 PKLPSVFG
+383 PKLPTVFG
-391 RLPKSHVEIR
+391 RLPKTHVEIR

-435 SGNWPRFALPTLT
+435 SGNWPKFALPTLT

-477 FSAYNEGWAL
+477 FSAFNEGWAL

-494 NDLDVYADNPLGRV
+494 NDLDAYAADPLGRV

-517 AVRLVVDTGLH
+517 AVRLVVDTGIH
-528 AERWSREQAVEYM
+528 SERWSRERAVEYM

-550 ASNSEINRYTVWPG
+550 ASNSEINRYSVWPG

-578 LRAEAEARPG
+578 LREEAQARDG

-596 KVLMNGSLPLAV
+596 KVLGSGSLPLAV
-608 LEARMRA
+608 LEGRMRV

>member
-1 MREEGA
+1 
-7 RGVAPASPGA
+7 
-17 CTMIDRRRLLLT
+17 MIDRRRLLLT
-29 AAATAAA
+29 AAATAVAAPTLAQAA
-36 APALAHAAANDADGR
+36 AAVTDADAR

-56 DGWFEADIDDN
+56 DGWFEADIDES
-67 PEYAT
+67 PERAT
-72 NLGLDR
+72 NLGLDK
-78 GARSGLSSRLTAIS
+78 GARAGLSSKLSEAG
-92 PAAIRADRDKAISR
+92 PDAIRKDRDKAISR
-106 WATLRAFDQTG
+106 WAELRAFDQTG

-123 LNYAIAAFGRETSA
+123 LNYAIASFGRQTSA
-137 ETSRFAY
+137 ETARFAY
-144 GSGPGRPSPYIVTQ
+144 GAGPGRPSPYVVTQ
-158 LSGAYFETPDFM
+158 LSGAYFSMPDFM
-170 DNQHRVEDAAGA
+170 DNQHRIEDAAGA
-182 EAFLWRLEA
+182 DAFLSRLDA

-199 TDKVREDAGLGVI
+199 TAKIREDAGQGVI

-221 LPQVRT
+221 LPQIRT
-227 LRDTPA
+227 LRDTSA
-233 ADLAMVRSLV
+233 ADMAMVKSLA
-243 RKTAA
+243 RKAGA
-248 LNLPGY
+248 LNLSGY
-254 DARAAAIVDQKVKP
+254 DARAVALVDQKIKP
-268 ALARQIA
+268 ALARQIE
-275 ALEAIRP
+275 ALEKIRP
-282 QATHDAGV
+282 DAVHDAGV
-290 WRLPDGEAFYANGLK
+290 WRLPDGEAFYAAGLK

-311 LSAAEIHRMGQ
+311 LSAKEIHAMGR
-322 EQVAEISAE
+322 EQVAEITAE
-331 IDLILKSRG
+331 IDAILKSQG

-371 LGWLNQL
+371 LKWLNEQ
-378 VAELE
+378 VAALE
-383 PKLPSVFG
+383 PKLPAVFG
-391 RLPKSHVEIR
+391 RLPKTHVEVR

-435 SGNWPRFALPTLT
+435 SGNWPKFALPTLT

-477 FSAYNEGWAL
+477 FSAFNEGWAL

-494 NDLDVYADNPLGRV
+494 NDLDAYATDPLGRV

-517 AVRLVVDTGLH
+517 AVRLVVDTGIH
-528 AERWSREQAVEYM
+528 SERWSREQAVDYM

-550 ASNSEINRYTVWPG
+550 ASNSEINRYSVWPG

-578 LRAEAEARPG
+578 LREEAQAKPG

-596 KVLMNGSLPLAV
+596 KVLGSGSLPLAV
-608 LEARMRA
+608 LEGRMRA

>member
-1 MREEGA
+1 
-7 RGVAPASPGA
+7 
-17 CTMIDRRRLLLT
+17 MIDRRRLLLT
-29 AAATAAA
+29 AAATAVAAPTLAQAA
-36 APALAHAAANDADGR
+36 AAVTDADAR

-56 DGWFEADIDDN
+56 DGWFEADIDES
-67 PEYAT
+67 PERAT
-72 NLGLDR
+72 NLGLDK
-78 GARSGLSSRLTAIS
+78 GARAGLSSKLSEAG
-92 PAAIRADRDKAISR
+92 PDAIRKDRDKAISR
-106 WATLRAFDQTG
+106 WAELRAFDQTG

-123 LNYAIAAFGRETSA
+123 LNYAIASFGRQTSA
-137 ETSRFAY
+137 ETARFAY
-144 GSGPGRPSPYIVTQ
+144 GAGPGRPSPYVVTQ
-158 LSGAYFETPDFM
+158 LSGAYFSTPDFM
-170 DNQHRVEDAAGA
+170 DNQHRIEDAAGA
-182 EAFLWRLEA
+182 DAFLSRLDA

-199 TDKVREDAGLGVI
+199 TAKIREDAGQGVI

-221 LPQVRT
+221 LPQIRT
-227 LRDTPA
+227 LRDTSA
-233 ADLAMVRSLV
+233 ADMSMIKSLA
-243 RKTAA
+243 RKAGA
-248 LNLPGY
+248 LNLSGY
-254 DARAAAIVDQKVKP
+254 DARAVALVDQKIKP
-268 ALARQIA
+268 ALARQIE
-275 ALEAIRP
+275 ALEKIRP
-282 QATHDAGV
+282 DAVHDAGV
-290 WRLPDGEAFYANGLK
+290 WRLPDGEAFYAAGLK

-311 LSAAEIHRMGQ
+311 LSAKEIHAMGR
-322 EQVAEISAE
+322 EQVAEITAE
-331 IDLILKSRG
+331 IDAILKSQG

-371 LGWLNQL
+371 LKWLNEQ
-378 VAELE
+378 VAALE
-383 PKLPSVFG
+383 PKLPAVFG
-391 RLPKSHVEIR
+391 RLPKTHVEVR

-435 SGNWPRFALPTLT
+435 SGNWPKFALPTLT

-477 FSAYNEGWAL
+477 FSAFNEGWAL

-494 NDLDVYADNPLGRV
+494 NDLDAYATDPLGRV

-517 AVRLVVDTGLH
+517 AVRLVVDTGIH
-528 AERWSREQAVEYM
+528 SERWSREQAVDYM

-550 ASNSEINRYTVWPG
+550 ASNSEINRYSVWPG

-578 LRAEAEARPG
+578 LREEAQAKPG

-596 KVLMNGSLPLAV
+596 KVLGSGSLPLAV
-608 LEARMRA
+608 LEGRMRA